1 MIHTPK
7 FPLKL
12 GDRSL
17 FEKPDEIK
25 KIVFF
30 HLRNLILTYPGE
42 KISDPEYGV
51 GIKRFLFENITSGL
65 LNNITDRIESAI
77 NTYLSYLDL
86 RKIEVSAPPDSNGIK
101 IVIAFEIPDLDII
114 EEISFDVSDI

>member
-7 FPLKL
+7 FPLQL

-17 FEKPDEIK
+17 FEKSDEIK
-25 KIVFF
+25 NIVFF
-30 HLRNLILTYPGE
+30 HIRNLVLTYPGE
-42 KISDPEYGV
+42 KISDPQYGI
-51 GIKRFLFENITSGL
+51 GIKRFLFENITSGI

-77 NTYLSYLDL
+77 NTYLSYIDL
-86 RKIEVSAPPDSNGIK
+86 IRLEVSAPPDSNGIN

-114 EEISFDVSDI
+114 EEISFDVSNI

>member
-7 FPLKL
+7 FPLQL

-17 FEKPDEIK
+17 FEKADEVK
-25 KIVFF
+25 KVVFF
-30 HLRNLILTYPGE
+30 HLRNLILTHPGE
-42 KISDPEYGV
+42 MISDPEYGV
-51 GIKRFLFENITSGL
+51 GIRRFLFENITSGV

-86 RKIEVSAPPDSNGIK
+86 VKLEVSAPPDSNGVNIT
-101 IVIAFEIPDLDII
+101 IAFEIPDLDIV
-114 EEISFDVSDI
+114 EEVSFDVSNI